1 MPLTFIHN
9 YIPAPNPAS
18 ADTLLL
24 LHGTGGDEHDLLP
37 LGKMLDPNANLLSP
51 RGTVLENGMPR
62 FFRRLSEGVFDVPD
76 LITQTQ
82 ALSEFVSEAAEVYGF
97 DPARV
102 TAAGFSN
109 GANIAAALLL
119 LHPGVLHAAV
129 LLHPMVPLVPET
141 LPKLAGTRVFIGAG
155 HRDPI
160 CSVAETERLAALLR
174 EAGAEVTL
182 AWQPGGHAL
191 TQGEASAAAAWL
203 KGKNA

>member
-9 YIPAPNPAS
+9 HIPATDVPN

-24 LHGTGGDEHDLLP
+24 LHGTGGDEHNLLP
-37 LGKMLDPNANLLSP
+37 LGRLLNPEASLLSP
-51 RGTVLENGMPR
+51 RGKVLENGMPR
-62 FFRRLSEGVFDVPD
+62 FFRRLSEGVFDIPD
-76 LITQTQ
+76 LIAQTQ
-82 ALSEFVSEAAEVYGF
+82 ALSEFIAEAAGAYGF
-97 DPARV
+97 DPSRV

-119 LHPGVLHAAV
+119 LHPGVLQSAI

-141 LPKLAGTRVFIGAG
+141 LPDLAGIPVLIGAG

-160 CSVAETERLAALLR
+160 VPEAETERLAALLR

-191 TQGEASAAAAWL
+191 TQEEAGAAALWL
-203 KGKNA
+203 KKQNA